1 MVYLSS
7 RQRCDDAAATLCL
20 LGTQP
25 SFPTMTGFA
34 VLLHFLLG
42 LSMFVAA
49 SPAHHRHIRPTPV
62 CLPFLPVRLHT
73 GPCCWILLAFLLY
86 GQMCRALE
94 SAIRLLDPG
103 ALLSDLVLLHPRR
116 FLPLTQGIL
125 EREHFR
131 TSRSAEV
138 IVLLIYG
145 ESS

>member
-1 MVYLSS
+1 MVHLSS
-7 RQRCDDAAATLCL
+7 RHGCDDAAAALCL
-20 LGTQP
+20 GGTQP
-25 SFPTMTGFA
+25 SFSAMTGFA
-34 VLLHFLLG
+34 ALLHFFFFLLG

-49 SPAHHRHIRPTPV
+49 SPAHHRHIQSTPV

-73 GPCCWILLAFLLY
+73 EPCCRILLAFLLY

-94 SAIRLLDPG
+94 SVIRLCDPG
-103 ALLSDLVLLHPRR
+103 AQLSDLVLLDPRR

-138 IVLLIYG
+138 IVLLI
-145 ESS
+145 

>member
-7 RQRCDDAAATLCL
+7 RHGCDDAAATLCL
-20 LGTQP
+20 VGTQP
-25 SFPTMTGFA
+25 SFSAMTGFA
-34 VLLHFLLG
+34 ALLHFFFLLG

-49 SPAHHRHIRPTPV
+49 SPAHHRHIQSTPV

-73 GPCCWILLAFLLY
+73 EPCCRILLAFLLY

-94 SAIRLLDPG
+94 SVIRLCDPG
-103 ALLSDLVLLHPRR
+103 ALLSDLVLLDPRR

-138 IVLLIYG
+138 IVLLI
-145 ESS
+145 